1 MLCHFY
7 STFLGPLPETLDGF
21 TKEIHDIFPRI
32 VDSRILY
39 PLDNYPPHS
48 PHRHKSSTEFIS
60 TAQEE
65 GGPIVTSVRGLE
77 YQDKMAEEHGL
88 YGWYSNLAFLKGAA
102 KKLQKEQ
109 WLSKTR
115 PEKTCGSMRMKTI
128 KPSKLF
134 FTLNPF
140 APNNIISRR
149 SSICSSV
156 ASGMTGS
163 MVDTPPSVFGDG
175 SDEEEEEEEEQ
186 EAPEVHR
193 LPPWEA
199 VFWEKFGNK
208 LILDNGEVLALTTSI
223 PLKKT
228 RIQNL

>member
-7 STFLGPLPETLDGF
+7 STFLGPLPATLNGF

-39 PLDNYPPHS
+39 PLNSYPSHS
-48 PHRHKSSTEFIS
+48 FHGRKPSLEFIS
-60 TAQEE
+60 AAEEE
-65 GGPIVTSVRGLE
+65 GGPVVTPVRGFE
-77 YQDKMAEEHGL
+77 YQNKMTEEHGL
-88 YGWYSNLAFLKGAA
+88 YGWYSNLAFLKVAA

-115 PEKTCGSMRMKTI
+115 PEKTCGSMRMKTT

-140 APNNIISRR
+140 APNSIISRR

-175 SDEEEEEEEEQ
+175 SDEEEEEEKQ

-208 LILDNGEVLALTTSI
+208 LILDNGEVVALTTSV
-223 PLKKT
+223 PLRKT
-228 RIQNL
+228 RIRNL